1 MRKICM
7 RWANNRAISTIIAVI
22 LMLLITVA
30 IAGGTFFWISAT
42 QRQVQAGISE
52 QTEDVQR
59 NIRTEPRI
67 FVSEYDNSTEK
78 LQIYISSA
86 GGGSFSVIP
95 GSTTFVLKYV
105 NGTVKCVT
113 TINNLGQS
121 TTFTIAS
128 GIVSTFNLSF
138 DSTACDIGTTR
149 SNIQFLYD
157 LNFGGE
163 FIAAGAFNF

>member
-1 MRKICM
+1 M
-7 RWANNRAISTIIAVI
+7 RWTNNRAISTIIAVI

-52 QTEDVQR
+52 ESEEIVR
-59 NIRTEPRI
+59 NINTEPRI
-67 FVSEYDNSTEK
+67 FITEYDNSTER

-86 GGGSFSVIP
+86 GGASFSVIP

-105 NGTVKCVT
+105 NGTTKCVT

-121 TTFTIAS
+121 TTFTIAAS
-128 GIVSTFNLSF
+128 TVSTFNLSL

-149 SNIQFLYD
+149 SNIQFQYD
-157 LNFGGE
+157 LNFGGQ
-163 FIAAGAFNF
+163 FIASGAFNF